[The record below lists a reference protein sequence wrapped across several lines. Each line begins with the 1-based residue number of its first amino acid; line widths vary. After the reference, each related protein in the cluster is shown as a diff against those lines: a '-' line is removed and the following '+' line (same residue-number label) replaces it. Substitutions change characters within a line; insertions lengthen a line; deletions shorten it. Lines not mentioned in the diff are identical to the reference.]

1 MGWFGRGI
9 QRAGRSVLY
18 RLVFSLPDSFWK
30 EIQDK
35 AGSVSMYEVAC
46 LHRILLKEKGDSEEA
61 KAVIDFAQAFRS
73 WERAKYWIEAVEAAD
88 RDNRSWPEDKAQA
101 RAKSPVS
108 RMGDSARNNDDDAH
122 QGVHRG
128 HPEGGLTLEYL
139 ERRGREL
146 GL

>member
-1 MGWFGRGI
+1 MGRVRRRV
-9 QRAGRSVLY
+9 QRLGRSFLHWF
-18 RLVFSLPDSFWK
+18 VFSLPDGFWK
-30 EIQDK
+30 EIQDT
-35 AGSVSMYEVAC
+35 AHDVSTYEVAC

-73 WERAKYWIEAVEAAD
+73 WERAKYWTEAVEAAD
-88 RDNRSWPEDKAQA
+88 RDRRGWPEDQ
-101 RAKSPVS
+101 SQSGDENPVS
-108 RMGDSARNNDDDAH
+108 RVGDSARNINDRAH

>member
-1 MGWFGRGI
+1 MGWFRRGI

-46 LHRILLKEKGDSEEA
+46 LHRILLKEKGDSQEA

-73 WERAKYWIEAVEAAD
+73 WERAKYWSEAVEAAD
-88 RDNRSWPEDKAQA
+88 RDRRGWPEDKGQ
-101 RAKSPVS
+101 PGDENQVS
-108 RMGDSARNNDDDAH
+108 RVGDSARHVNDGSDQRLH
-122 QGVHRG
+122 QRR
-128 HPEGGLTLEYL
+128 PQKLTLEYL